1 MMRIIV
7 ITDTSFAASEA
18 ESIRILLLEGADRV
32 HLRKPQS
39 AEADMRR
46 LIEALPPELYP
57 RLTLQDHLQLAKE
70 YGIGGVHL
78 NARNPEIPAGFGGLI
93 SRSCHSFGEIA
104 SHPTED
110 YLFLSPI
117 FDSISKTGYR
127 AGYAPD
133 ELRKAFAQGIINPA
147 RRSARRHPA
156 GTPARVKGV
165 RIRGSCLSRVH
176 LAGRYARRTGAAYA
190 GNTKIQPINRRKT
203 VRKSV

>member
-7 ITDTSFAASEA
+7 ITDTPFAASEA
-18 ESIRILLLEGADRV
+18 ESIRILLSEGADRV

-39 AEADMRR
+39 AENDMRR

-57 RLTLQDHLQLAKE
+57 RLTLQDHLYLAGE

-93 SRSCHSFGEIA
+93 SRSCHSFEELA

-133 ELRKAFAQGIINPA
+133 ELRKAFAQG
-147 RRSARRHPA
+147 
-156 GTPARVKGV
+156 
-165 RIRGSCLSRVH
+165 LSLIH
-176 LAGRYARRTGAAYA
+176 
-190 GNTKIQPINRRKT
+190 I
-203 VRKSV
+203 

>member
-39 AEADMRR
+39 PDRGAAAGAISSSDFAGSFAAGRGVRHRR
-46 LIEALPPELYP
+46 SAPERPQPGDSRRIRGPDKPLVPLVRRDRIASDGRLPFSQPDL
-57 RLTLQDHLQLAKE
+57 RQHLQNRLPSGVCTGRTPK
-70 YGIGGVHL
+70 GI
-78 NARNPEIPAGFGGLI
+78 
-93 SRSCHSFGEIA
+93 
-104 SHPTED
+104 
-110 YLFLSPI
+110 
-117 FDSISKTGYR
+117 R
-127 AGYAPD
+127 AGHH
-133 ELRKAFAQGIINPA
+133 QSA

-165 RIRGSCLSRVH
+165 RIRRSCLSRVH

>member
-1 MMRIIV
+1 MRIIV

-104 SHPTED
+104 SHPFSQPD
-110 YLFLSPI
+110 FRQHLQNRLPSRVR
-117 FDSISKTGYR
+117 TGRTPKGIR
-127 AGYAPD
+127 AGHH
-133 ELRKAFAQGIINPA
+133 QSA

>member
-1 MMRIIV
+1 
-7 ITDTSFAASEA
+7 
-18 ESIRILLLEGADRV
+18 
-32 HLRKPQS
+32 
-39 AEADMRR
+39 MRR

-133 ELRKAFAQGIINPA
+133 ELRKAFAQGIINPRVA
-147 RRSARRHPA
+147 ALGGIRPEHLPRYRSTDSGERPFSGTSGRALRPENWCGACWKYENSTDKPA
-156 GTPARVKGV
+156 E
-165 RIRGSCLSRVH
+165 
-176 LAGRYARRTGAAYA
+176 RTGI
-190 GNTKIQPINRRKT
+190 GPIKIL
-203 VRKSV
+203 

>member
-78 NARNPEIPAGFGGLI
+78 NARNPEIPAGFG
-93 SRSCHSFGEIA
+93 
-104 SHPTED
+104 
-110 YLFLSPI
+110 
-117 FDSISKTGYR
+117 
-127 AGYAPD
+127 
-133 ELRKAFAQGIINPA
+133 
-147 RRSARRHPA
+147 
-156 GTPARVKGV
+156 
-165 RIRGSCLSRVH
+165 
-176 LAGRYARRTGAAYA
+176 
-190 GNTKIQPINRRKT
+190 
-203 VRKSV
+203 

>member
-1 MMRIIV
+1 MRIIV

-78 NARNPEIPAGFGGLI
+78 NARNPEIPAGFGGTDKPLVPLVRRDRI
-93 SRSCHSFGEIA
+93 APDGRLPFSQPDFRQHLQNRLPSRVR
-104 SHPTED
+104 
-110 YLFLSPI
+110 
-117 FDSISKTGYR
+117 TGRTPKGIR
-127 AGYAPD
+127 AGHH
-133 ELRKAFAQGIINPA
+133 QSA

>member
-18 ESIRILLLEGADRV
+18 ESIRILLSEGVDRV

-57 RLTLQDHLQLAKE
+57 RLTLQDHLHLAGE

-110 YLFLSPI
+110 YLFSARFRQHLQNRLPSRVC
-117 FDSISKTGYR
+117 TGRTPKGIR
-127 AGYAPD
+127 AGHH
-133 ELRKAFAQGIINPA
+133 QSA

-156 GTPARVKGV
+156 GTPARVTGV
-165 RIRGSCLSRVH
+165 WIRGSGLSRVH
-176 LAGRYARRTGAAYA
+176 LAGRYTRRTGAAHA

-203 VRKSV
+203 IRKSV

>member
-57 RLTLQDHLQLAKE
+57 RLTLQDHLHLAGE
-70 YGIGGVHL
+70 YCIGGVHL

-127 AGYAPD
+127 AEYAPD
-133 ELRKAFAQGIINPA
+133 ELRKAFAQGIINPRVA
-147 RRSARRHPA
+147 ALGGIRPEHLPA
-156 GTPARVKGV
+156 LKEYGFG
-165 RIRGSCLSRVH
+165 
-176 LAGRYARRTGAAYA
+176 GAAFLGYIWQGA
-190 GNTKIQPINRRKT
+190 TPGELVRRMREIQKFNR
-203 VRKSV
+203 

>member
-18 ESIRILLLEGADRV
+18 ESIRILLSEGVDRV

-57 RLTLQDHLQLAKE
+57 RLTLQDHL
-70 YGIGGVHL
+70 HL
-78 NARNPEIPAGFGGLI
+78 EIPAGFGGLI

-133 ELRKAFAQGIINPA
+133 ELRKAFAQGIINPRVA
-147 RRSARRHPA
+147 ALGGIRPEHLPA
-156 GTPARVKGV
+156 LQEYGFG
-165 RIRGSCLSRVH
+165 
-176 LAGRYARRTGAAYA
+176 GAAFLGYIWQGA
-190 GNTKIQPINRRKT
+190 TPEELVRRMREIRKFNR
-203 VRKSV
+203 

>member
-7 ITDTSFAASEA
+7 ITDTPFAASEA
-18 ESIRILLLEGADRV
+18 ESIRILLSEGADRV

-39 AEADMRR
+39 AENDMRR

-57 RLTLQDHLQLAKE
+57 RLTLQDHLYLAGE

-78 NARNPEIPAGFGGLI
+78 NARNPEIPAGFGGLV
-93 SRSCHSFGEIA
+93 SRSCHSFEELA

-117 FDSISKTGYR
+117 YDSISKTGYR

-133 ELRKAFAQGIINPA
+133 ELREAFVRIINPRIA
-147 RRSARRHPA
+147 ALGGIRPEHLPA
-156 GTPARVKGV
+156 LQEYGFG
-165 RIRGSCLSRVH
+165 
-176 LAGRYARRTGAAYA
+176 GAALLGYIWQSA
-190 GNTKIQPINRRKT
+190 TPGELVRRMLEIRKFNR
-203 VRKSV
+203 

>member
-18 ESIRILLLEGADRV
+18 ESIRILLSEGVDRV

-57 RLTLQDHLQLAKE
+57 RLTLQDHLHLAGE

-78 NARNPEIPAGFGGLI
+78 NARNRRSPPDSGTDKPLVPLVRRDRIAPDGRLPFSQPDFRQHLQNRLP
-93 SRSCHSFGEIA
+93 SRVC
-104 SHPTED
+104 
-110 YLFLSPI
+110 
-117 FDSISKTGYR
+117 TGRTPKGIR
-127 AGYAPD
+127 AGHH
-133 ELRKAFAQGIINPA
+133 QSA

-156 GTPARVKGV
+156 GTPARVTGV
-165 RIRGSCLSRVH
+165 WIRGSGLSRVH
-176 LAGRYARRTGAAYA
+176 LAGRYTRRTGAAHA

-203 VRKSV
+203 IRKSV